1 MGVENSLHL
10 LTPVTSWHLGAEGDG
25 GGAKGAAGVGS
36 GVSWGPAAPSPLLL
50 RAGPSLFGA
59 RCGNRR
65 RALIPLLSPERG
77 GDDPRATPLFVRRY
91 EEAEDKQWWCKWGGG
106 CGGDYTPCHCGR
118 IPLPSFGAVK
128 VRKGGWPAIRAGSRC
143 LPSPAPMGAACQ
155 GVFLIRRCKWVSRRG
170 ATCSWAREENSSPDF
185 QPVRC

>member
-1 MGVENSLHL
+1 MS
-10 LTPVTSWHLGAEGDG
+10 
-25 GGAKGAAGVGS
+25 AAAS
-36 GVSWGPAAPSPLLL
+36 AWGPAAPSLLLL
-50 RAGPSLFGA
+50 RAGPAFFGA

-65 RALIPLLSPERG
+65 RVLISLLSLERG
-77 GDDPRATPLFVRRY
+77 GDDPRATPLFVRQY

-106 CGGDYTPCHCGR
+106 CGGDYTRCRCGQ

-155 GVFLIRRCKWVSRRG
+155 GVFFNPEVQLGEQKGSHLLTG
-170 ATCSWAREENSSPDF
+170 MKGNQLSQFPTCTLLKYPGPQRL
-185 QPVRC
+185 QK